1 MQTVIIRGS
10 LEAKTIHIVLVITL
24 YLATTS
30 GPILNS
36 IELRNG
42 IVHRP
47 HGMFTHPRF
56 KTLGHDWHDR
66 HDRHSLKKC
75 RLNYI
80 LPIFIHFKIK
90 RMKYHIFTL
99 LLLFSIWLHNV
110 DGFELEENEE
120 DQREQFTTAN
130 GTRNAK
136 SE

>member
-1 MQTVIIRGS
+1 MQTVEIRGS
-10 LEAKTIHIVLVITL
+10 LEAKTFQIVLVITL

-36 IELRNG
+36 IELGNG
-42 IVHRP
+42 IVHCP

-56 KTLGHDWHDR
+56 KTLGHDR

-80 LPIFIHFKIK
+80 LPIFIHFKNK
-90 RMKYHIFTL
+90 RMKYYTFKL
-99 LLLFSIWLHNV
+99 LLLLSIWLHDV
-110 DGFELEENEE
+110 DGFEVEENEE
-120 DQREQFTTAN
+120 DHQEQFPTPNA
-130 GTRNAK
+130 TRNAK